1 MEIYSHESGKLLYH
15 GELNE
20 KREREGWG
28 IEYDEKSGSMLLEG
42 IWEKNKQVK
51 ITRKI
56 EERS

>member
-15 GELNE
+15 GEFNE
-20 KREREGWG
+20 KREREGWRF
-28 IEYDEKSGSMLLEG
+28 EYDEKSGSVLLEG

-51 ITRKI
+51 IIRKI